1 MLAARSDRR
10 CVTSGFGQRA
20 QEDSIG
26 RTAAAEDIQGHGSST
41 GDRSE
46 LVGSPSG
53 CDGIKMILL
62 DVNILVSAHRSDADQ
77 HREIKSWLEA
87 ALSDPAGV
95 AVSELALSGCLRV
108 ITHPKIFKKPTPL
121 AQALDFL
128 EDFRS
133 REEVHLLGPGAG
145 HWIIFGELCRRSDA
159 RGNLVPDAFH
169 AALAIELGCEWLTLD
184 RGFARFPGL
193 KWRHPL
199 D

>member
-1 MLAARSDRR
+1 
-10 CVTSGFGQRA
+10 
-20 QEDSIG
+20 
-26 RTAAAEDIQGHGSST
+26 
-41 GDRSE
+41 
-46 LVGSPSG
+46 
-53 CDGIKMILL
+53 MILL
-62 DVNILVSAHRSDADQ
+62 DVNILVSTHREDVEQ
-77 HREIKSWLEA
+77 HREIRSWLEGA
-87 ALSDPAGV
+87 FCDPAGV

-133 REEVHLLGPGAG
+133 REEVHLLGPSAG
-145 HWIIFGELCRRSDA
+145 HWKIFIDLCRRSDA

>member
-1 MLAARSDRR
+1 M
-10 CVTSGFGQRA
+10 T
-20 QEDSIG
+20 
-26 RTAAAEDIQGHGSST
+26 
-41 GDRSE
+41 
-46 LVGSPSG
+46 
-53 CDGIKMILL
+53 LL
-62 DVNILVSAHRSDADQ
+62 DVNILVSAHREDADQ
-77 HREIKSWLEA
+77 HREVKSWLEA
-87 ALSDPAGV
+87 ALRDPAGV

-121 AQALDFL
+121 AQALDFA

-133 REEVHLLGPGAG
+133 REEVHLLGPSAS
-145 HWIIFGELCRRSDA
+145 HWKIFIDLCRRSDA
-159 RGNLVPDAFH
+159 RGNFVPDAFH